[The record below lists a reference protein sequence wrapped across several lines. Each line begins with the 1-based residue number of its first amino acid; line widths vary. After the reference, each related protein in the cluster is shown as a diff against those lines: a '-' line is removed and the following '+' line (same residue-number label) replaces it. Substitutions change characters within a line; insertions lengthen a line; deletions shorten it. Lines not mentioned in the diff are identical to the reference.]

1 MSDKLTKAEI
11 RRPAPR
17 STRDYSAAIS
27 KLSGDVWAEEL
38 DTVEKRIGYV
48 SGQRQINGDKY
59 DPFSKDP
66 EGYNKRQSDRYIFFR
81 LQGIVRAHYEGLAV
95 PSFPIKRKVRV
106 GVDDNLLRGH
116 KGIPL
121 SKYPGVPGRPKGT
134 IYAQG
139 DLKFREDHEYEI
151 GAIEVAYFMTVYPQL
166 IKEIEFNG
174 TKFSLVFYTTAESR
188 EILNNPELGMKV
200 KTVTTVD
207 GQPSLPSTETK
218 ATKSSDKEEKQTRDD
233 VDEIL
238 NDEAQRK
245 NDEEITAAGNNHHEK
260 TGSTNLL
267 ATYWKEELNSA
278 ARWSYGLSY
287 NEPNLPSSVGKMGRA
302 TSRFFD
308 RAYAELPQ
316 GESGQN
322 KTTEFDITDL
332 AIKHKFYDTQTDP
345 DKTKFSYTYQ
355 FTTSPEGPNHPG
367 TFPVIRKKDKLV
379 SSSGGESSST
389 SNIIQS
395 ADFADW
401 KNNITEGIS
410 LYYNEPEQ
418 KYYAVSKS
426 NENELNQSFIN
437 EDWESRLFDAILKE
451 FKLSRLS
458 DDKIQALS
466 KEQYEY
472 LTHLDPRPN
481 TGIRTMLRVAKSIFD
496 DSDASAGTNPASE
509 TKLTEMDLVEA
520 QLASASLA
528 VRKYAATLNS
538 IDKDISKGTDVLNN
552 YDKIITKL
560 GVNPEDLNGLE
571 LSKEI
576 KRYSDFPNRTRNM
589 LKRNDIDVSSLDV
602 SNDVIEFVFDED
614 FNPLHFFVKG
624 EMYFDGIGRDAIVVE
639 DELILTPEGNVFVGY
654 TQTTWGYIFFTP
666 VGAEEGSTERRG
678 ILSNADKIG
687 TDAAI
692 PPTDF
697 LGSYTFPPIS
707 IDPSKFKTPTD
718 ARKSSADTGSGSNS
732 DARKNTPEDKKEKA
746 QERKKQSNT
755 VDNGIISCQDKIGE
769 IKDLRTLYSDVLNK
783 ITFSALVKALLKKT
797 KEDLQKELAL
807 HAAAAGRELDGYKR
821 QFEQL
826 LKDQVDCA
834 LDAAEDEINAALAD
848 AQDNLEDLAEDLT
861 EDMLA
866 SVGIEATITFD
877 FPKITVDGILGFL
890 KIIAEKS
897 IEQIITEILLGV
909 IKEAIRAFL
918 NCPGSSSRGP
928 FEKYGASLLSDLP
941 SLDVKKSLGT
951 LSDKTGLSDTEAFQA
966 ASKVMSSI
974 TNEEL
979 AGLLVG
985 EAAGKINELLENV
998 LPGQGDNLRKLFEEI
1013 GRSMSDADLDEF
1025 RTQGR
1030 ILAFCDEDDYLA
1042 SALKDKE
1049 ALNEKGL
1056 DDEAIA
1062 EQASSAIDDLMNKL
1076 NVVCD
1081 MLEGQSPQDKVNAA
1095 IKNIKMPAEATSV
1108 TNEIQRAIIRGHQ
1121 QLTNNSLEDFVYG
1134 RKRDPNITEEKLK
1147 ADIDPPGTGSYRLIG
1162 DAYDPNNLAEKEPDE
1177 ENKLRVNGLILPLSE
1192 NQYTVSP
1199 TGSLETSWNNNYFTI
1214 GDLSF
1219 RVENGEMKVQRQ
1231 EQEMFSLNVD
1241 VELEEDYSDIQDA
1254 INLYLPAITPKS
1266 IKDRFEPVMT
1276 LNRPPTRLEIEGGG
1290 FSANSP
1296 YMNGTV
1302 YDRGNGLDFLNGVM
1316 NPFFKSFDFK
1326 TEPEQEA
1333 FDDKGLYRGFSKGE
1347 RQEYAETTM
1356 FSLQNAV
1363 DSVLGEAEE
1372 MTIAESAEKMA
1383 KVSEQFAASMGLACR
1398 VFPFLLTYYSFSDNE
1413 ETLWFGEE
1421 DTLQRKILT
1430 EYVFSYIKKQLVR
1443 QKQLKAYSNAF
1454 AAGEMTG
1461 EEGMR
1466 LAISKILDPLFIL
1479 EGETRPETDFIHHR
1493 IQYLIDRRDSGQLS
1507 FPKTVREV
1515 ERFFS
1520 HYNRQ
1525 HVYKRDQ
1532 YREEDDYE
1540 GVDEDNR
1547 HNLGARENAIQLAES
1562 GYDPRLVTKLT
1573 PPWKI
1578 LSALYPI
1585 YLHSSTNI
1593 PQKIGGGFNDVI
1605 KSAER
1610 LLYKAQHPKE
1620 FTLKE

>member
-17 STRDYSAAIS
+17 STRDYAAAVS
-27 KLSGDVWAEEL
+27 KLSGEVWAEEL
-38 DTVEKRIGYV
+38 DTAEKRIGYV
-48 SGQRQINGDKY
+48 SGQRQINRNKY

-66 EGYNKRQSDRYIFFR
+66 AGYNKRQSDRYIFFR
-81 LQGIVRAHYEGLAV
+81 LQGIVRAHYEELAV

-116 KGIPL
+116 KGIAL

-134 IYAQG
+134 IYSQG
-139 DLKFREDHEYEI
+139 ELKFREDHEYEI
-151 GAIEVAYFMTVYPQL
+151 GAVEVAYFMAVYPQL
-166 IKEIEFNG
+166 IKEVEFSG
-174 TKFSLVFYTTAESR
+174 SKFSLVFYTTAESR

-218 ATKSSDKEEKQTRDD
+218 ATKPSDKEDKQTSDD

-245 NDEEITAAGNNHHEK
+245 NDEKITAAGNNHHER
-260 TGSTNLL
+260 TGNTNLL
-267 ATYWKEELNSA
+267 ATYWKEEFNST
-278 ARWSYGLSY
+278 ARWNYGLSY
-287 NEPNLPSSVGKMGRA
+287 NEPNLPSSIGKMGRA

-316 GESGQN
+316 GESGQD
-322 KTTEFDITDL
+322 KTVEFDITYL

-345 DKTKFSYTYQ
+345 EKTKFLYTYQ
-355 FTTSPEGPNHPG
+355 FTSSPEGPQHPG

-379 SSSGGESSST
+379 SSQEAT
-389 SNIIQS
+389 TTFASNISQD
-395 ADFADW
+395 ADVTDW
-401 KNNITEGIS
+401 KNNIAEGIS
-410 LYYNEPEQ
+410 LYYNTPEQ
-418 KYYAVSKS
+418 KYYAVARSS
-426 NENELNQSFIN
+426 EINLSETFTNEN
-437 EDWESRLFDAILKE
+437 WEPRLFESILKE
-451 FKLSRLS
+451 FKLPRLS

-481 TGIRTMLRVAKSIFD
+481 TGVSVMLRAAKSIFENG
-496 DSDASAGTNPASE
+496 DSLAETNSASE

-528 VRKYAATLNS
+528 VRKYAATINS
-538 IDKDISKGTDVLNN
+538 IDKDISKGTDVLTN

-571 LSKEI
+571 LDKEI
-576 KRYSDFPNRTRNM
+576 KRYSDFPNRVRRM
-589 LKRNDIDVSSLDV
+589 LKRNDVDISSIDI
-602 SNDVIEFVFDED
+602 NKDVIEFVFDEE

-624 EMYFDGIGRDAIVVE
+624 EMYFDGIGRDPVVVE
-639 DELILTPEGNVFVGY
+639 GEPVLTPEGNVFVGY

-666 VGAEEGSTERRG
+666 IGAEEGSTEKRG
-678 ILSNADKIG
+678 ILSNADKMG

-692 PPTDF
+692 PPANF
-697 LGSYTFPPIS
+697 LGNYTFPPIS

-718 ARKSSADTGSGSNS
+718 PRKSSGTNNDSTSG
-732 DARKNTPEDKKEKA
+732 AREKTPEDKKKKA

-755 VDNGIISCQDKIGE
+755 VDNGIISCQNKIGE

-783 ITFSALVKALLKKT
+783 ITFSALVRALIKKT

-807 HAAAAGRELDGYKR
+807 HAASAGRELDGYKR

-866 SVGIEATITFD
+866 SIGIEATITFD

-890 KIIAEKS
+890 KIIAEKA

-918 NCPGSSSRGP
+918 NCPGSNSRGP

-951 LSDKTGLSDTEAFQA
+951 LSDKTGLSDTEAFQS

-979 AGLLVG
+979 VGLLVG
-985 EAAGKINELLENV
+985 ETADKINELLENV

-1030 ILAFCDEDDYLA
+1030 ILALCDEDDYLA

-1062 EQASSAIDDLMNKL
+1062 KQASNAIDDLMNKL
-1076 NVVCD
+1076 NAVCD

-1095 IKNIKMPAEATSV
+1095 INSIKMPAEATSV

-1121 QLTNNSLEDFVYG
+1121 QLADNSLEDFIYG
-1134 RKRDPNITEEKLK
+1134 RKRDAGITQEKL
-1147 ADIDPPGTGSYRLIG
+1147 DTDTTGNYRLIG
-1162 DAYDPNNLAEKEPDE
+1162 EVYDPTRDLADTDSD
-1177 ENKLRVNGLILPLSE
+1177 KLLPINGLALPLSGG
-1192 NQYTVSP
+1192 QYTTSP
-1199 TGSLETSWNNNYFTI
+1199 TESLEASWNNSYFTI

-1219 RVENGEMKVQRQ
+1219 RVEDGEMKVQRQ
-1231 EQEMFSLNVD
+1231 EKEVFSLNVD
-1241 VELEEDYSDIQDA
+1241 AELEEDYSDIQDV
-1254 INLYLPAITPKS
+1254 INLYLPNITPKS

-1276 LNRPPTRLEIEGGG
+1276 LNRPPTKLEIERGG
-1290 FSANSP
+1290 FSANPP

-1302 YDRGNGLDFLNGVM
+1302 YDRGSGLDFLNGVM

-1333 FDDKGLYRGFSKGE
+1333 FDDKGLYQGFPKGE

-1363 DSVLGEAEE
+1363 DGVLGEAEE

-1421 DTLQRKILT
+1421 DILQRKILT
-1430 EYVFSYIKKQLVR
+1430 EYVLSYVKKQLIA

-1461 EEGMR
+1461 EQGMR

-1479 EGETRPETDFIHHR
+1479 EGETLPETDFIHLR
-1493 IQYLIDRRDSGQLS
+1493 IQYLIDRRDSAQLV
-1507 FPKTVREV
+1507 FPKTVTEI
-1515 ERFFS
+1515 ERFFED
-1520 HYNRQ
+1520 YNRQ

-1540 GVDEDNR
+1540 GVDEDNLY
-1547 HNLGARENAIQLAES
+1547 NLGARENAIQLAES

-1593 PQKIGGGFNDVI
+1593 PRKIGGGFNDVI